1 MKRALLLVVAALL
14 AGCGESSVPAVQPR
28 LMIIGMDGARADA
41 LQVARTP
48 NLDAL
53 IASGFA
59 DFAAIT
65 GDISLSGPGWAS
77 MLSGVWCDKHGVLDN
92 NVTWQ
97 NSRFDRYP
105 HFLRRVE
112 AAKPELVTA
121 SVSHWAPINDE
132 ILCADEAGADC
143 PIDFV
148 MSPATDAGVRDEVVR
163 LLTLENPHALFMQ
176 FDDIDHAGHG
186 DPPYLP
192 PDDGFCPFA
201 AGDREYRGQVGVCTA
216 ADFNPAY
223 LSAIERTDSY
233 IGEILNALHARP
245 NFAAENWLILV
256 SPDHGGG
263 GVIKNQHGFPHAQ
276 DRRTFLIASGAA
288 AAPLPQ
294 TQLKIVD
301 VAATALTHLGISID
315 PAWNLDGQAVGIHNA
330 GPYQDKPIPAC
341 GDKPGIFGGG

>member
-1 MKRALLLVVAALL
+1 
-14 AGCGESSVPAVQPR
+14 
-28 LMIIGMDGARADA
+28 MIIGMDGARADA
-41 LQVARTP
+41 LQIASTP
-48 NLDAL
+48 NLEAL
-53 IASGFA
+53 TASGFA

-92 NVTWQ
+92 DVTWQ
-97 NSRFDRYP
+97 NSSFDQYP

-121 SVSHWAPINDE
+121 SVSHWAPINAE

-148 MSPATDAGVRDEVVR
+148 VSPATDAGVRDEVVR
-163 LLTLENPHALFMQ
+163 LLTQENPHALFMQ

-192 PDDGFCPFA
+192 PDSGGFCPFA
-201 AGDREYRGQVGVCTA
+201 DGDPEYKGQAGSCTA
-216 ADFNPAY
+216 VDFNPAY
-223 LSAIERTDSY
+223 LSVIELTDIY
-233 IGEILNALHARP
+233 IGEILNALRARP
-245 NFAAENWLILV
+245 NFAAENWLVLV

-276 DRRTFLIASGAA
+276 DRRTFLITSGAGA
-288 AAPLPQ
+288 RALPQ
-294 TQLKIVD
+294 AQIKIVD
-301 VAATALTHLGISID
+301 VAATALAHLGIPVD
-315 PAWNLDGQAVGIHNA
+315 PAWNLDGQAVGIQGA
-330 GPYQDKPIPAC
+330 SDYQDNPIPAC
-341 GDKPGIFGGG
+341 GDKPGIFGGS